1 MRRDPNLHMVERVAE
16 ALGPLRERVVF
27 LGGCATGLL
36 LTDTAAPSIRSTK
49 DVDVIVEV
57 ATRLAYHKIEQ
68 ELVRL
73 GFQHDTSEG
82 APLCRWTFDDLL
94 LDVMPTDPE
103 LLGFS
108 NRWYPEAVHHAVA
121 CELPSGLWIR
131 LVTSPYFLAT
141 KLEAFFGR
149 GRGDFFGSH
158 DLEDFV
164 AVMDG
169 RPEVIKETLAA
180 SSELRQYLAKTLA
193 SLLGDPDFVYS
204 LQGHLPPDP
213 GSQGRLPM
221 VLEMIGT
228 LARM

>member
-1 MRRDPNLHMVERVAE
+1 MVERVAE

-57 ATRLAYHKIEQ
+57 GTRSAYYKIEQ
-68 ELVRL
+68 ELVMR

-82 APLCRWTFDDLL
+82 APLCRWTFEDLL

-108 NRWYPEAVHHAVA
+108 NRWYPEAVHRAVE

-169 RPEVIKETLAA
+169 RPEVIEETLAA
-180 SSELRQYLAKTLA
+180 SPELRRYLAKTLTT
-193 SLLGDPDFVYS
+193 LLGDPDFVYS
-204 LQGHLPPDP
+204 LQGHLPPDH

>member
-1 MRRDPNLHMVERVAE
+1 MVERVAE

-57 ATRLAYHKIEQ
+57 GTRSAYYKIEQ
-68 ELVRL
+68 ELVMR

-82 APLCRWTFDDLL
+82 APLCRWTFEDLL

-103 LLGFS
+103 L
-108 NRWYPEAVHHAVA
+108 R
-121 CELPSGLWIR
+121 R
-131 LVTSPYFLAT
+131 
-141 KLEAFFGR
+141 
-149 GRGDFFGSH
+149 
-158 DLEDFV
+158 
-164 AVMDG
+164 
-169 RPEVIKETLAA
+169 
-180 SSELRQYLAKTLA
+180 YLAKTLTT
-193 SLLGDPDFVYS
+193 LLGDPDFVYS
-204 LQGHLPPDP
+204 LQGHLPPDH

>member
-1 MRRDPNLHMVERVAE
+1 MVERVAE

-169 RPEVIKETLAA
+169 RPEVIEETLAA
-180 SSELRQYLAKTLA
+180 SPELRRYLAKTLTT
-193 SLLGDPDFVYS
+193 LLGDPDFVYS
-204 LQGHLPPDP
+204 LQGHLPPDH